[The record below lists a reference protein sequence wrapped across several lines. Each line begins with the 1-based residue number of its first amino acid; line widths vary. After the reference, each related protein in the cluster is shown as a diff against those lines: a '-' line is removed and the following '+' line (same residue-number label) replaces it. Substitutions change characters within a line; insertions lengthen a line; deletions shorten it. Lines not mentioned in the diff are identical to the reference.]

1 MKITGDYHIH
11 TVYSD
16 SKTKIEDA
24 FSVADRIGLTT
35 LATCD
40 HSFRSYFVGATR
52 EKLKSQRKEIESL
65 NLKNQRLKG
74 IQSIEANIL
83 NFEGE
88 IDVPCDLFSS
98 LDMLSLGFHRFVTK
112 GDGRDRKAF
121 ILKNGWTK
129 TNDLNLTKLN
139 TQAFIK
145 AMERYPVDVL
155 CHIGHRTKVE
165 PKPLFECAASLGVHI
180 ELNEKHI
187 ETLEPMIEEA
197 LRCGVKFI
205 LGSDAHKAQK
215 IGVFDRVSQVV
226 EKYKIPYDK
235 IVGVDLELNVRKK

>member
-16 SKTKIEDA
+16 SKTKIEQV
-24 FSVADRIGLTT
+24 FSVSALRGLTDF
-35 LATCD
+35 ATCD

-52 EKLKSQRKEIESL
+52 EKLKAQKAE
-65 NLKNQRLKG
+65 LKAGNSKG
-74 IQSIEANIL
+74 EQPKGLQSIEANIL
-83 NFEGE
+83 NFDGE

-112 GDGRDRKAF
+112 GDGRDRKQF
-121 ILKNGWTK
+121 ILKNGWTNSDDPELK
-129 TNDLNLTKLN
+129 RLN
-139 TQAFIK
+139 TAAFIK
-145 AMERYPVDVL
+145 AIEKYPVDVL

>member
-1 MKITGDYHIH
+1 M
-11 TVYSD
+11 
-16 SKTKIEDA
+16 
-24 FSVADRIGLTT
+24 
-35 LATCD
+35 
-40 HSFRSYFVGATR
+40 GATR

-88 IDVPCDLFSS
+88 IDVPGDLFSS

-129 TNDLNLTKLN
+129 ANDPNLTKLN

-215 IGVFDRVSQVV
+215 
-226 EKYKIPYDK
+226 
-235 IVGVDLELNVRKK
+235 